1 MTTLVHL
8 ELQLDPR
15 KTDTEVAE
23 LLQEVLSATRAFP
36 GNLDLEVVV
45 DDADPTRLLV
55 IETWAAA
62 SDHDA
67 YVAWR
72 GTPEG
77 TSRLGELLAA
87 PRVKRTFTRR
97 IPLAL

>member
-8 ELQLDPR
+8 ELQLDPT
-15 KTDTEVAE
+15 KTEAEVADVIQQT
-23 LLQEVLSATRAFP
+23 LIATRAFP
-36 GNLDLEVVV
+36 GNLALEVVV

-67 YVAWR
+67 YAAWR
-72 GTPEG
+72 QTPEG
-77 TSRLGELLAA
+77 KSRLGEVLAA
-87 PRVKRTFTRR
+87 PGVKRTFTRR
-97 IPLAL
+97 IPLQF